1 MRPRPRFQ
9 YKHRS
14 RRRNRRW
21 GATLVETAFILP
33 VFTAFTVGM
42 VEFGHAYMV
51 RSMLTSAAK
60 QAARFGAIEG
70 ITNAEVNQRIN
81 DILNAA
87 VYAPAVDIKIYDAAV
102 FDDADF
108 NHQNFDYDN
117 LSEVPALE
125 ALETRDLFVIRLEV
139 PYENVALFPTFWIK
153 NATLS
158 GVSVMRHE

>member
-9 YKHRS
+9 NKRRS
-14 RRRNRRW
+14 KRRNRRW

-51 RSMLTSAAK
+51 RSILTSASK

-70 ITNAEVNQRIN
+70 ITNAQVNQRIN

-102 FDDADF
+102 FDDPDF
-108 NHQNFDYDN
+108 EHQNFDYEN
-117 LSEVPALE
+117 LSEVPKLE
-125 ALETRDLFVIRLEV
+125 DLETRDLFVIRLEV